1 MMNETVFLG
10 ECPVIL
16 PGDGIYY
23 GGRRVIALAGV
34 GVGDV
39 GDLIAYRQEW
49 EPFIQ
54 AHLALWRD
62 LNNRFE
68 NSPDVTKCP
77 PGIFTKDQ
85 ISQNIDPDPA
95 ANAVWRSWCASL
107 ALTRMMTSTT
117 DPNGILPR
125 WNSWAGKTSAQIL
138 AGASDMLTWLQEVV
152 VNVGG
157 PDKDRLV
164 DIGKQWDI
172 AIQLPELPSFST
184 QQEVIARIEGA
195 YITTKGVLQI
205 LGYGVGETI
214 SGAANVTQAVSQ
226 GLTDSAKAL
235 PKALNWALIAGAVTV
250 AVVGG
255 ALIVYYVPRRNSP
268 PPPPRQS
275 LPASSVP

>member
-1 MMNETVFLG
+1 MINETVFLG
-10 ECPVIL
+10 GCPVIL

-23 GGRRVIALAGV
+23 DGRRVIALAGV
-34 GVGDV
+34 GLGDV
-39 GDLIAYRQEW
+39 GDLLAYRQEW

-85 ISQNIDPDPA
+85 IPKNIDPDPA
-95 ANAVWRSWCASL
+95 ANAVWRSWCGAL

-125 WNSWAGKTSAQIL
+125 WNAWAGKTSAQIL

-235 PKALNWALIAGAVTV
+235 PKALNWALIAGAVAV

-255 ALIVYYVPRRNSP
+255 ALVVYYLPRRTEP
-268 PPPPRQS
+268 AR
-275 LPASSVP
+275 LPVTPGV